1 MRIVAGRHR
10 GRRLVA
16 PEGLAVRPTGD
27 RAREAL
33 FSVLASGRLTGGE
46 NALAGAVVLDAF
58 AGSGALGLEALSRG
72 ADHAVFME
80 NQASALAALARNL
93 ATLDEEERA
102 TVLRADVL
110 HPPRPAGRA
119 VQGCGLA
126 LLDPPYNQGRA
137 APALAALAEA
147 GWLAP
152 GALVSVEL
160 MAGEPFEPPPGFTP
174 LDSRKY
180 GKARIIFLRWEGA
193 EETDMPES

>member
-33 FSVLASGRLTGGE
+33 FDILASGRLTGGQS
-46 NALAGAVVLDAF
+46 ALAGAVVLDAF

-72 ADHAVFME
+72 AAHAVFME
-80 NQASALAALARNL
+80 NHAPALAALERNV
-93 ATLDEEERA
+93 TSLDEGERA
-102 TVLRADVL
+102 QVLRADVL
-110 HPPRPAGRA
+110 RPPRPKLPSGAA
-119 VQGCGLA
+119 KAAGCGLA
-126 LLDPPYNQGRA
+126 LLDPPYNQGLA
-137 APALAALAEA
+137 GPALVALAAV

-152 GALVSVEL
+152 GALITVEL
-160 MAGEPFEPPPGFTP
+160 MAKEPFEAPEGFAS

-180 GKARIIFLRWEGA
+180 GKARIEFLRWEG
-193 EETDMPES
+193 